1 MKTTNIKYD
10 VSLREIKKIKKT
22 LFYSAKKKEYKALF
36 KNIEKYEDTSYLN
49 MEEELNKDFE
59 EIIKNSLK
67 EVSFNSESLKKIL
80 SDLFENEVKD
90 QTDFNKGKIKKDL
103 DKFENEF
110 NKSLFKFNTV
120 ELFDIYSLKNNVLT
134 QIELH
139 ESKVKSDEYFDV
151 KDYINEIESLIYNA
165 ILKIDEISKS
175 LNVDEDQYVNN
186 LKEHLINIYKII
198 FDSGKNKIRTI
209 PEWAKGLIFI
219 SPWILGF
226 CVFTLYPL
234 IQTLVFS
241 FAHVSPST
249 TGFDIQLIG
258 FENYINMFTSDNDF
272 MTAIRNYLIEMVIYV
287 PCITVFSLIIAM
299 LLNTKVKGTG
309 FFRTIFFLPVIITS
323 GPVMKILID
332 QGVTSMPGLDKII
345 DVDAINQKLPEFLQ
359 VGFSTIVDEFIMILW
374 FCGIQI
380 LVFLTGLQKIDKGV
394 YEAASIDGASKWER
408 FWKVTLPAIN
418 PTIVINVVFTIVMQS
433 IFALNPI
440 ILKIQSDM
448 NDTASDRGYGYASAV
463 AFTYFIIMILVLV
476 IFVLIFKRKDKKV
489 RKKGVKLWITK

>member
-1 MKTTNIKYD
+1 MKTANIKFD
-10 VSLREIKKIKKT
+10 ISKKEVNNVKSLIYK
-22 LFYSAKKKEYKALF
+22 SSQKKKFKEIF

-49 MEEELNKDFE
+49 MEESLNNEWNSIIKDNFGTYKFDVNLFKNKLDNLFE
-59 EIIKNSLK
+59 EEIKDK
-67 EVSFNSESLKKIL
+67 TEFNL
-80 SDLFENEVKD
+80 N
-90 QTDFNKGKIKKDL
+90 KIKKML
-103 DKFENEF
+103 NEF
-110 NKSLFKFNTV
+110 EQEFDKKLFKFNCV
-120 ELFDIYSLKNNVLT
+120 GLFNIFSLKNNIIT

-139 ESKVKSDEYFDV
+139 DSKVKSDEYFDV
-151 KDYINEIESLIYNA
+151 KDYINEIEKLINVV
-165 ILKIDEISKS
+165 KIDLDSIDASFKLEA
-175 LNVDEDQYVNN
+175 DQYVDEFNKH
-186 LKEHLINIYKII
+186 LKEIYKII
-198 FDSGKNKIRTI
+198 FDSGKNKTHTL
-209 PEWAKGLIFI
+209 PTWAKGLLFI

-234 IQTLVFS
+234 VQTLIFS

-249 TGFDIQLIG
+249 TGFDVQFIG
-258 FENYINMFTSDNDF
+258 FENYINMFTTDSDF
-272 MTAIRNYLIEMVIYV
+272 MTTIRDYLIEMVIYV
-287 PCITVFSLIIAM
+287 PCITIFSLIIAM
-299 LLNTKVKGTG
+299 LLNTKVKGAG

-332 QGVTSMPGLDKII
+332 QGVTSMPGLDKIVDI
-345 DVDAINQKLPEFLQ
+345 DKISEKLPEFLQ
-359 VGFSTIVDEFIMILW
+359 VGLNTIVDEFIMILW

-448 NDTASDRGYGYASAV
+448 NDTSSDRGYGYASAV
-463 AFTYFIIMILVLV
+463 SFTYFLIMILVLI

-489 RKKGVKLWITK
+489 KKKGVKL